1 MFGMKQTLYPLR
13 LKNILVYCIS
23 SNFLLASNILPV
35 EALTIYQ
42 QAAELKVAQLKVAQL
57 SIEDPKVK
65 DGIEKIPVP
74 QQTQPK
80 PPKQQINSPL
90 PRRTREIPPANTINS
105 PSNIPDNTN
114 SPPRKPEERP
124 DNNNPPVRN
133 QEERP
138 NTNNR
143 PSNTNPR
150 PSNQPPK
157 KPIQQ
162 RPAKKPSP
170 TNNPSN
176 SNPQSPVNVPSK
188 VPNYREIDFVDI
200 PFGILSKKDYRFQ
213 GRYFHFY
220 KFEGRENQV
229 IEIRL
234 LGSNDRR
241 RTNNLNLKPYMFLL
255 DPDNDVVL
263 QRGSSGKSMEAFAY
277 ARLPATGTYTIAVTS
292 QNPGDIGRYTLALR
306 NDRASYAVDES
317 NKLSEL
323 SPSLSQNRNPYNVTK
338 FQGRRG
344 QLVSIRVD
352 SIFEEF
358 SPYIVLLDSNGR
370 VVSSEIAKDGKYSA
384 LIDRTKLPD
393 DGTYYVVV
401 VSSNPQ
407 ERGRYRVTVF

>member
-1 MFGMKQTLYPLR
+1 MLGMKQTLYPLR
-13 LKNILVYCIS
+13 LKKILVYCIS
-23 SNFLLASNILPV
+23 GNFLLASNILPT
-35 EALTIYQ
+35 EALTVYQ
-42 QAAELKVAQLKVAQL
+42 QSVESKVAQLKVAQL

-65 DGIEKIPVP
+65 NGIEKIPVP

-90 PRRTREIPPANTINS
+90 PRRTREIPPANIINS
-105 PSNIPDNTN
+105 PSNIPDNSN
-114 SPPRKPEERP
+114 PPTRRPEERP
-124 DNNNPPVRN
+124 DNSNPPARN
-133 QEERP
+133 PEERP
-138 NTNNR
+138 DTNNR

-162 RPAKKPSP
+162 RPPKKPSP
-170 TNNPSN
+170 INNPSN
-176 SNPQSPVNVPSK
+176 STPQSPVNVPSK
-188 VPNYREIDFVDI
+188 VPSYREIDFVDI

-220 KFEGRENQV
+220 KFEGRQNQV
-229 IEIRL
+229 VEIRL

-263 QRGSSGKSMEAFAY
+263 QRGSSGRSKEAFAY
-277 ARLPATGTYTIAVTS
+277 ARLPVTGTYTIAVTS

-323 SPSLSQNRNPYNVTK
+323 SPSLPQNRSRYNVTK

-358 SPYIVLLDSNGR
+358 SPYIVLLDSDGR

>member
-1 MFGMKQTLYPLR
+1 MKQRIPSLKLR
-13 LKNILVYCIS
+13 KFLVYCVS
-23 SNFLLASNILPV
+23 SNFLLASNILPI

-42 QAAELKVAQLKVAQL
+42 QSGESKVAQLKVAQL

-65 DGIEKIPVP
+65 NEIDKIAVP

-80 PPKQQINSPL
+80 PPKQKINSPL
-90 PRRTREIPPANTINS
+90 PRRTREIPPANIINP
-105 PSNIPDNTN
+105 PSNTPDNSN
-114 SPPRKPEERP
+114 PPRRSQEERP
-124 DNNNPPVRN
+124 DTGNRPPRNPEP
-133 QEERP
+133 RP
-138 NTNNR
+138 DASNR

-150 PSNQPPK
+150 PSNKPPQ
-157 KPIQQ
+157 KPTQQ
-162 RPAKKPSP
+162 GPLTKPSP
-170 TNNPSN
+170 TNNPGN

-188 VPNYREIDFVDI
+188 VPSYREIDFVDI

-220 KFEGRENQV
+220 KFEGRQNQV
-229 IEIRL
+229 VEIRL

-255 DPDNDVVL
+255 DPDNDVVV
-263 QRGSSGKSMEAFAY
+263 QRGSSGRSMEAFAY

-323 SPSLSQNRNPYNVTK
+323 SPSLPQNRNRYNVTK